1 MTYLKRL
8 LLIGA
13 IIVSC
18 VGCDQATKGVATNH
32 LSRSLPIS
40 YLGDT
45 FRLQYI
51 ENSGGFLGIG
61 SMLPV
66 RPRFWIL
73 IVLTGLA
80 IAGVLV
86 FVLMNR
92 GLRPLLVAGLS
103 LIIGGGVGN
112 LIDRVFHGGAVIDIM
127 NIGAGGLRTGI
138 FNVAD
143 VAIMIGTGM
152 IALGGF
158 RRSRLQYPS

>member
-18 VGCDQATKGVATNH
+18 VGCDQATKGVATNN

-61 SMLPV
+61 STLPV
-66 RPRFWIL
+66 RL

-80 IAGVLV
+80 IAGMLV

-112 LIDRVFHGGAVIDIM
+112 LINRVFHGGAVIDFM
-127 NIGAGGLRTGI
+127 NIEVGGLRTGI

-143 VAIMIGTGM
+143 AAIMIGTGM
-152 IALGGF
+152 IAFGGF